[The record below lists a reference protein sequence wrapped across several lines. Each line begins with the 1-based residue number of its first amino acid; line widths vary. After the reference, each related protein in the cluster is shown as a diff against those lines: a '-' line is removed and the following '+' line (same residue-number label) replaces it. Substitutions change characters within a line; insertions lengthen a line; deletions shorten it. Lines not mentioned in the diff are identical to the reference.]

1 LSIEIF
7 FLWVKDNAL
16 SLAVG
21 VMTVSVGTYYY
32 LLEKGK
38 GVSLGKKY
46 RNSIFEA
53 QSKIFLNA
61 TQYLISGNKDLAI
74 REFQNAVD
82 MNRETIETY
91 FALGRLFRSNGE
103 IEKAISIHRSLIAKD
118 HISEST
124 RLSALKELAVDFDKG
139 GFVGKAI
146 ETYRDV
152 LKINRDQIEVIG
164 SLCRIYEDI
173 GDWDEALK
181 YRLMLTKVGQV
192 NQSETIS
199 HILVEK
205 AKVLFDQEQYAECIE
220 KLDEAL
226 KYAPS
231 VSAKILKLKLY
242 LAMSKLEDAKIELIE
257 LLKEQ
262 PMFASFVFLSLEE
275 FNKKSEMGEG
285 YFQRL
290 ETLKDHFLELDDH
303 DLKNSASVF
312 LSRVRLF
319 KSIGKTQEAYEIF
332 NSWMEGNTI
341 QGDVMKIELIKL
353 LIELGKEKEALAQT
367 QSLLNNIQS
376 SSTRHYC
383 SQCGYNSDE
392 IFWRCPQCY
401 QWETIQFRWKV

>member
-1 LSIEIF
+1 M
-7 FLWVKDNAL
+7 DHAL
-16 SLAVG
+16 SLG
-21 VMTVSVGTYYY
+21 VSVFTLSILVYFY

-38 GVSLGKKY
+38 GLRLSKKY

-82 MNRETIETY
+82 LNRETIDTY

-103 IEKAISIHRSLIAKD
+103 VEKAISIHRSLIAKEN
-118 HISEST
+118 ISEST

-139 GFVGKAI
+139 GFVNKAI

-152 LKINRDQIEVIG
+152 IKINRDQVEVIQA
-164 SLCRIYEDI
+164 LCRIFEDV
-173 GDWDEALK
+173 GDWDQALK
-181 YRLMLTKVGQV
+181 YRLMLSKIGQD

-205 AKVLFDQEQYAECIE
+205 AKELFQKEEYAACVE

-242 LAMSKLEDAKIELIE
+242 LVLAKMDDAKVGLVE
-257 LLKEQ
+257 LLKEH
-262 PMFASFVFLSLEE
+262 PMFASFMFLSLED
-275 FNKKSEMGEG
+275 FNPKNEISEQ
-285 YFQRL
+285 YFSRL
-290 ETLKDHFLELDDH
+290 EALKMYFL
-303 DLKNSASVF
+303 DLNDQDLESSASIF
-312 LSRVRLF
+312 LSKVRLF
-319 KSIGKTQEAYEIF
+319 KSLGKTDEAYDIF
-332 NSWMEGNTI
+332 DHWLKENTI
-341 QGDVMKIELIKL
+341 QGDVMKMEFIKL
-353 LIELGKEKEALAQT
+353 LIDLDKNDEALKQT
-367 QSLLNNIQS
+367 KDLLNSIQS